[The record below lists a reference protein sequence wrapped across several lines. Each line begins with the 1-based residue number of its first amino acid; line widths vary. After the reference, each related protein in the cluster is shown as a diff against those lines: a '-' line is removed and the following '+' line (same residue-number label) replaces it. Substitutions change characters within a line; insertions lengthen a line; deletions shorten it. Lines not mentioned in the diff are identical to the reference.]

1 MVPQGRELP
10 LDPTPFVVLFALG
23 VIVALVGHLYQSRL
37 LAGTGILTIAIAVLG
52 FPIAE
57 WYAQ

>member
-1 MVPQGRELP
+1 MVPEGRELP
-10 LDPTPFVVLFALG
+10 LDPTPFVALFFFGVL
-23 VIVALVGHLYQSRL
+23 VALVGTLYESRL
-37 LAGTGILTIAIAVLG
+37 LKGLGILTIAGAALG